1 MRELLYIGP
10 RDSLSALLARRLQAD
25 PETASFRQAAAPAP
39 LPEGGGGSY
48 AELLAGAAPGH
59 ARLVVVYRPPRR
71 GGGGRGLPDLADAAA
86 LFEACAER
94 PPAQLVL
101 VASAAAL
108 EPHHQNPGLVAEPP
122 RPARV
127 RNPVARAWL
136 ELEERALRLA
146 ARAGGMRLTVLRPA
160 AVAARDGDDYLTR
173 VLRARLALPIAGHDP
188 SVQLL
193 APEDLAQAVLLAV
206 GAAARPAAAAGAA
219 GAAQAA
225 AAAPAGAAGSGD
237 SAPTAAPE
245 ARKNGR
251 VRVYHV
257 APAGV
262 VPVRAALRLA
272 GTRRLPLGRGLQ
284 RLGRAIASPLGWAE
298 PIEQLDYLRYSATVG
313 NQRIAEELG
322 FAPTRTSAET
332 IVEHLARTDAAG
344 ADAAPST
351 PPAAPQFDDYG
362 MDRDYIAAFGR
373 TLFHF
378 LHRYYWRIEVRGLEH
393 VPRSG
398 RAMLVGVHRGFQP
411 WDGVMALHTVVRG
424 TGRHPRFLIHP
435 TLAKFPFLSDY
446 MTKLG
451 GIIACQENGDW
462 VLGRDEMVGMFPEG
476 IAGAFTMYRDAYRLG
491 KFGRDEF
498 VKMALRNR
506 TPLVPFVTAGSAEI
520 YPIWGKVEWRWFR
533 RFSEWPFLP
542 LCPNFPLPGLPLP
555 SKWHTQ
561 FLEPMPI
568 QLRYGPEAEHDAAA
582 VREISQEVRGR
593 LQEALDRL
601 RRLRRSIFYGSI
613 FDKDDDNDNS
623 GKHTA
628 TAVPQASI
636 GSPPAEP
643 SIPFPP
649 SGTAGSQPGRPGGEG
664 DAPSLPLVA
673 QDVVPGRL
681 AGGGPGGPE

>member
-1 MRELLYIGP
+1 MRDLLVIGP
-10 RDSLSALLARRLQAD
+10 RDSLSALLARRLQSD
-25 PETASFRQAAAPAP
+25 PETASCRQAAAPAP
-39 LPEGGGGSY
+39 ATGGGSY
-48 AELLAGAAPGH
+48 AELLAGAAPSH

-71 GGGGRGLPDLADAAA
+71 GRDGRGLPDLADAAA
-86 LFEACAER
+86 LFDACADR
-94 PPAQLVL
+94 PPAHLVL
-101 VASAAAL
+101 LASAAAL
-108 EPHHQNPGLVAEPP
+108 EPLHQNPGLVAEPP

-136 ELEERALRLA
+136 ELEERALGLA
-146 ARAGGMRLTVLRPA
+146 VRTGGMRLTVLRPA
-160 AVAARDGDDYLTR
+160 AVGARDGDDYLSR
-173 VLRARLALPIAGHDP
+173 VLRARLALPVAGHDP

-206 GAAARPAAAAGAA
+206 T
-219 GAAQAA
+219 
-225 AAAPAGAAGSGD
+225 APA
-237 SAPTAAPE
+237 PTE
-245 ARKNGR
+245 DGR
-251 VRVYHV
+251 VRIYHV

-272 GTRRLPLGRGLQ
+272 GVRRLPLGHALQ
-284 RLGRAIASPLGWAE
+284 RLGRAIAAPLGWAD
-298 PIEQLDYLRYSATVG
+298 PIEQLDYLRYSVTVG
-313 NQRIAEELG
+313 NQLIAKDLG
-322 FAPTRTSAET
+322 FTPTRTSAAA
-332 IVEHLARTDAAG
+332 IVEQFARPGG
-344 ADAAPST
+344 AEVPE
-351 PPAAPQFDDYG
+351 FDDYG
-362 MDRDYIAAFGR
+362 MDRDYIAALGR

-378 LHRYYWRIEVRGLEH
+378 LHRHYWRIEVCGLEH

-424 TGRHPRFLIHP
+424 IGRYPRFLIHP
-435 TLAKFPFLSDY
+435 TLVKFPFLGDY

-451 GIIACQENGDW
+451 GIMACQENADW

-498 VKMALRNR
+498 VKIALRNR

-520 YPIWGKVEWRWFR
+520 YPIWGKIEWRWFR

-568 QLRYGPEAEHDAAA
+568 QLRYGPEAAQDAAA

-593 LQEALDRL
+593 MQEALERL

-613 FDKDDDNDNS
+613 FDAA
-623 GKHTA
+623 GG
-628 TAVPQASI
+628 PC
-636 GSPPAEP
+636 GAE
-643 SIPFPP
+643 SSLST
-649 SGTAGSQPGRPGGEG
+649 SGTSRE
-664 DAPSLPLVA
+664 
-673 QDVVPGRL
+673 
-681 AGGGPGGPE
+681 